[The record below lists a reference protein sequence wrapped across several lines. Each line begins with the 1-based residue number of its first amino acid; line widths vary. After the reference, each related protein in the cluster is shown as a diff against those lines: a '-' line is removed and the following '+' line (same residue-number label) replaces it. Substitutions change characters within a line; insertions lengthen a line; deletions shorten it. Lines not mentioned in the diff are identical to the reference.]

1 MKASGVLA
9 DGVRE
14 RLAMVER
21 MPWPRGDS
29 AAAAWSRYGI
39 GIVALALPLLLL
51 KDSPY
56 YLNLLI
62 LTYVFAGLASA
73 WNIIGGFGGQFSL
86 GHGVFFAAGAYTVA
100 ILFSRYHVSPWIGL
114 VPAALVACLLG
125 GLISAPIFRLRGP
138 FFAIATMALNQ
149 IALVLVNYTTYLGG
163 PRGVPLDFNP
173 GFANMIFEDPWQYGV
188 LGLLFCAVTVGV
200 ALAVRR
206 SRLGYYLL
214 AVREDEDSARST
226 GINAFSV
233 KVNGMLISSSL
244 TGVGGAIYA
253 MYTLYVDPPT
263 VFSLPDIGVRFAL
276 LALIGGIGTIAGPV
290 VGAFLITPSA
300 SYLRGALTAF
310 RPGTHLIVLAVI
322 MILAPIF
329 MRRGIV
335 GAVEDG
341 LRRLRRPREG
351 AS

>member
-1 MKASGVLA
+1 MKGSELLSGGAFRRLA
-9 DGVRE
+9 GLE
-14 RLAMVER
+14 RL
-21 MPWPRGDS
+21 PWPRGDS
-29 AAAAWSRYGI
+29 TRSAWSRLGL
-39 GIVALALPLLLL
+39 GVVALALPLLLL

-100 ILFSRYHVSPWIGL
+100 ILFGRYHVSPWLGL
-114 VPAALVACLLG
+114 LPAALVACVIG

-149 IALVLVNYTTYLGG
+149 IALVLVNYTSYLGG
-163 PRGVPLDFNP
+163 PRGVPLEFRP
-173 GFANMIFEDPWQYGV
+173 SFANMIFEDPWQYG
-188 LGLLFCAVTVGV
+188 LLALVFCTITVVV

-226 GINAFSV
+226 GINAFTV
-233 KVNGMLISSSL
+233 KLNGMLISSAL

-310 RPGTHLIVLAVI
+310 RPGTHLIVLALI

-335 GAVEDG
+335 GAIQDG
-341 LRRLRRPREG
+341 VRRLGKRRGGP
-351 AS
+351 A